1 MITKTETLYG
11 SRVTENPIPKINAN
25 PSIVLS
31 GNGKRFGITRDQLS
45 THCLMLG
52 STGTG
57 KTNAILHCIK
67 QLKASMNSED
77 VMLVFDSKLD
87 FVRFHNAEDYVI
99 SNQRNGTQQAKT
111 VDSPIIACA
120 QSQFCGYVVNTLANL

>member
-11 SRVTENPIPKINAN
+11 SRVTENPVPMINAN

-31 GNGKRFGITRDQLS
+31 GNGKRFGITIDQLS
-45 THCLMLG
+45 THCLLLG

-57 KTNAILHCIK
+57 KTNAILHFVR

-87 FVRFHNAEDYVI
+87 FVRFHNVE
-99 SNQRNGTQQAKT
+99 S
-111 VDSPIIACA
+111 
-120 QSQFCGYVVNTLANL
+120 FCY

>member
-57 KTNAILHCIK
+57 KLTPSCTALNS
-67 QLKASMNSED
+67 LKP
-77 VMLVFDSKLD
+77 L
-87 FVRFHNAEDYVI
+87 
-99 SNQRNGTQQAKT
+99 
-111 VDSPIIACA
+111 
-120 QSQFCGYVVNTLANL
+120 

>member
-1 MITKTETLYG
+1 MLFMLQFAEEPEKEDIPAEFWKVAASKKWMVRRIDMLTPKEKAGLEKPPG
-11 SRVTENPIPKINAN
+11 SEREVDPENPVPMINAN

-57 KTNAILHCIK
+57 KTNAILHFVK

-87 FVRFHNAEDYVI
+87 FVGF
-99 SNQRNGTQQAKT
+99 
-111 VDSPIIACA
+111 P
-120 QSQFCGYVVNTLANL
+120 

>member
-11 SRVTENPIPKINAN
+11 SRVTENPVPRINAN

-52 STGTG
+52 STGSG
-57 KTNAILHCIK
+57 KTNAILHFVK
-67 QLKASMNSED
+67 QLKTSMNSED

-87 FVRFHNAEDYVI
+87 FVGFHNARDYII
-99 SNQRNGTQQAKT
+99 SNQRISTAVIADWNIFMDIVQMAGTKKRL
-111 VDSPIIACA
+111 
-120 QSQFCGYVVNTLANL
+120 F

>member
-77 VMLVFDSKLD
+77 VMLVFDSIAILKNP
-87 FVRFHNAEDYVI
+87 VNNH
-99 SNQRNGTQQAKT
+99 QQ
-111 VDSPIIACA
+111 
-120 QSQFCGYVVNTLANL
+120 